1 MPSASTMEMPFRLS
15 SGSSGIRTPWKSW
28 LVSLA
33 PLSENCPTDI
43 FSSRGIP
50 AFATTDL
57 SPYEERPVRIAKS
70 SGNARGRRTRR
81 SLSRHIARGARPDM
95 GRVQRQPREGE
106 AADEVTHHGRDLVP
120 EDVVEPGELAA
131 EHEPGR
137 EQEHV
142 HDGMLEG
149 HEEEQHDRHPHRDH
163 LAADMGGDHG
173 ADDARRDHP
182 VA

>member
-1 MPSASTMEMPFRLS
+1 MPSASTTEIPLRLS

-57 SPYEERPVRIAKS
+57 SCCEERPVCIAKS

-81 SLSRHIARGARPDM
+81 GRVRALARRARLDM

-106 AADEVTHHGRDLVP
+106 AADEVADHGRNLVP
-120 EDVVEPGELAA
+120 EDVVPPGE
-131 EHEPGR
+131 
-137 EQEHV
+137 
-142 HDGMLEG
+142 
-149 HEEEQHDRHPHRDH
+149 
-163 LAADMGGDHG
+163 
-173 ADDARRDHP
+173 
-182 VA
+182 